1 MTTADQVGRS
11 QWIGRLR
18 TILAILVLTLAVAL
32 SLWTLLL
39 RFAPDDGLEF
49 ERRSDIV
56 GGICAGVHGTC
67 ESDQYQRLKRDDS
80 LPWLAASVG
89 AGMTGMLLAWSRRPL
104 RFASVAVVLLGAFVA
119 LRVLPVPPE
128 PAVLTAKRTLISWI
142 EVQPVLRA
150 RVSHIDMYQ
159 EEGGFTIGIW
169 TEMYRDPE
177 DRSIAQELARRVPSV
192 VEAVH
197 VFVIGQTRGGAIL
210 RAPLLARWDAP
221 GAPPST
227 QRPHYSQEL
236 VPKGPESA

>member
-1 MTTADQVGRS
+1 MDGSNRTN
-11 QWIGRLR
+11 WLGRLR
-18 TILAILVLTLAVAL
+18 AISSVLVLTLAVAL

-39 RFAPDDGLEF
+39 RFAPDDGSEF

-67 ESDQYQRLKRDDS
+67 ESDQYQRLKRDES
-80 LPWLAASVG
+80 LPWLGPSVAVG
-89 AGMTGMLLAWSRRPL
+89 LAGMLLAWPRRPL
-104 RFASVAVVLLGAFVA
+104 HFASVGVVLLGAFVA

-128 PAVLTAKRTLISWI
+128 PAVLTAKRTLIGWI
-142 EVQPVLRA
+142 EAQPVLRA
-150 RVSHIDMYQ
+150 HVLHIDMYQ
-159 EEGGFTIGIW
+159 EERGFTIGIW
-169 TEMYRDPE
+169 TEMYRDAE
-177 DRSIAQELARRVPSV
+177 DRSIAEELARRVPSV

-197 VFVIGQTRGGAIL
+197 VFVIGNSRGGAIL

-236 VPKGPESA
+236 VPKRPESA